1 MTPWLL
7 YHSHKQDVGAVKTL
21 NMVRNGMGMEARVCL
36 MYYSRLWLNKLSN
49 KCVQQTREWAVV
61 NFKSRSLTSIML
73 IITLIFFQEIQVCI
87 IKLVIQC
94 QQSPY
99 PSYPIPF
106 SSAECRQALYHVLL
120 CFLLSNTPHVPSPIN
135 HAVKLFS
142 AGLQD
147 ADLKVRVW
155 GKNPGE
161 RGWE

>member
-1 MTPWLL
+1 M
-7 YHSHKQDVGAVKTL
+7 
-21 NMVRNGMGMEARVCL
+21 
-36 MYYSRLWLNKLSN
+36 
-49 KCVQQTREWAVV
+49 
-61 NFKSRSLTSIML
+61 
-73 IITLIFFQEIQVCI
+73 CI
-87 IKLVIQC
+87 IKLIIQC

-120 CFLLSNTPHVPSPIN
+120 CCLLSNTPHVPSPIN

-142 AGLQD
+142 GGLQD

-161 RGWE
+161 KGQGVGREGVATGREGGRNWERRSGNWERRDANCERRGANWERIGGNGEGRGGN

>member
-1 MTPWLL
+1 
-7 YHSHKQDVGAVKTL
+7 
-21 NMVRNGMGMEARVCL
+21 
-36 MYYSRLWLNKLSN
+36 
-49 KCVQQTREWAVV
+49 
-61 NFKSRSLTSIML
+61 ML
-73 IITLIFFQEIQVCI
+73 IITLTLIFFQEIQVCI

-99 PSYPIPF
+99 SSYPIPF

-142 AGLQD
+142 GGLQD

-161 RGWE
+161 RGWEYGGNGWKLGEKGVRTVEKGAETGREEVQTGRKWVETERVWVETGREGGGN

>member
-1 MTPWLL
+1 
-7 YHSHKQDVGAVKTL
+7 
-21 NMVRNGMGMEARVCL
+21 
-36 MYYSRLWLNKLSN
+36 MYYSRLWLNKVSN

-61 NFKSRSLTSIML
+61 NFKSLSLTSIML

-142 AGLQD
+142 GGLQD

-155 GKNPGE
+155 GKTPGE
-161 RGWE
+161 KGLGVGREGVETGRKGVGTVGKGVETGREEVQTGRE